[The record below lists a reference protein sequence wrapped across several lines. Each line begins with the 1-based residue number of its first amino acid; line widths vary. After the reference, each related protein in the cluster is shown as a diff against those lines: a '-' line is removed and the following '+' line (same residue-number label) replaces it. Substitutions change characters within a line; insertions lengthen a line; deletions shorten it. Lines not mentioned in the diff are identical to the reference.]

1 MLLLTCL
8 ARSENCVK
16 KDEKKCGGRIYSLST
31 ELARVAQL
39 PVGSTV
45 CRTHWDEI
53 RRNSERCSVP
63 RASHSRILR
72 KPSIPTTLLA
82 VLDAVGRERKE
93 EYRPGTRWCTEC
105 STQVDI
111 LIPRTTVK
119 TTGSSVSAVKL
130 AHA

>member
-1 MLLLTCL
+1 MLRKTK
-8 ARSENCVK
+8 RNVEVVS
-16 KDEKKCGGRIYSLST
+16 GYTLST

-72 KPSIPTTLLA
+72 KPSIPTKLFA

-93 EYRPGTRWCTEC
+93 EYRPGTRCCTEC
-105 STQVDI
+105 STQVDKEAYMMNCGWFPNESFI
-111 LIPRTTVK
+111 
-119 TTGSSVSAVKL
+119 A
-130 AHA
+130 